1 MDHTHRL
8 YKQST
13 RHPLVSMCGLLTS
26 RSDDEWNETE
36 TSSHDLTFRGALP
49 LVLGQ
54 EVESYCKMA
63 LSKLEGTDHKICTQ
77 QCKALK
83 KQWKVI
89 ESYGRAKAIILQKA
103 ISAQLQLYK
112 QKLKA
117 KHVQQQQV
125 DEMRGNSIED
135 EKSMNDDP
143 ICIPVPIVKSIAKKD
158 QIMTLKA

>member
-13 RHPLVSMCGLLTS
+13 RHPLVSMCGFLTS

-36 TSSHDLTFRGALP
+36 TSSHDLTFLGALP

-89 ESYGRAKAIILQKA
+89 ES
-103 ISAQLQLYK
+103 
-112 QKLKA
+112 
-117 KHVQQQQV
+117 
-125 DEMRGNSIED
+125 
-135 EKSMNDDP
+135 
-143 ICIPVPIVKSIAKKD
+143 
-158 QIMTLKA
+158 